1 MGETRG
7 EVLWHEA
14 VKIYAAV
21 IVRHIDVASVNHRRI
36 KLVEQKLHPQSV
48 ASPIGPASVTVPT
61 STLILAGKTF
71 KANLIIRTAFRYQA
85 SAALADPGLR
95 VLCSVVGGTAK
106 C

>member
-1 MGETRG
+1 MP
-7 EVLWHEA
+7 WHEA

-21 IVRHIDVASVNHRRI
+21 IVRHIDLASVNHGRI

-48 ASPIGPASVTVPT
+48 ASPIGPVSSDYCPNINVNQGGEDVQT
-61 STLILAGKTF
+61 
-71 KANLIIRTAFRYQA
+71 NLIIRTAFRYQA

-95 VLCSVVGGTAK
+95 VLCSEVGGTAK